1 MRFSGPDPVT
11 LRQLADD
18 AIKVYDDAG
27 TITNPRTNWRQ
38 REILVEP
45 IVDESRMRVA
55 GAMRGAIGDT
65 VQFGTSGLRV
75 GELREGDEVV
85 PIYLRL
91 PENERGGIAH
101 LRDLSVWS
109 DGAQTYVPMA
119 NLVERFEPRLVE
131 ALIHRRDRERTL
143 MVYGGARNDLTADE
157 AFRSIRAEI
166 EAIPLPNGYKMEWGG
181 EYESAQM
188 AQESL
193 GKQLPIGFLV
203 MLTISILMFN
213 KVRQPLILWL
223 VVPMSVTGMVLGL
236 LFTGLPF
243 TFTALLG
250 FLSLSGMLMK
260 NAIVLVEEIDLQRA
274 QGVPDYKAVMDGS
287 VSRLRPVVL
296 AAGTTIFGM
305 IPLLPDAFFAS
316 MAVTIMGGLAFAS
329 VLTLVAVPVLYALFF
344 RIHPQ

>member
-1 MRFSGPDPVT
+1 
-11 LRQLADD
+11 
-18 AIKVYDDAG
+18 
-27 TITNPRTNWRQ
+27 
-38 REILVEP
+38 
-45 IVDESRMRVA
+45 
-55 GAMRGAIGDT
+55 
-65 VQFGTSGLRV
+65 
-75 GELREGDEVV
+75 
-85 PIYLRL
+85 
-91 PENERGGIAH
+91 
-101 LRDLSVWS
+101 
-109 DGAQTYVPMA
+109 
-119 NLVERFEPRLVE
+119 
-131 ALIHRRDRERTL
+131 
-143 MVYGGARNDLTADE
+143 
-157 AFRSIRAEI
+157 
-166 EAIPLPNGYKMEWGG
+166 MEWGG
-181 EYESAQM
+181 EFESAQM

-193 GKQLPIGFLV
+193 GKQLPLGFLV

-260 NAIVLVEEIDLQRA
+260 NAIVLIEEIDFLRA
-274 QGVPDYKAVMDGS
+274 QGVPDYKAVIDGS

-329 VLTLVAVPVLYALFF
+329 VLTLVAVPVLYALLF
-344 RIHPQ
+344 RIRPPKRDAQSDGLAATA